1 MALAGVDVT
10 GSLDIVVGVPNDGL
24 TTGGDNNVWPPNELP
39 PFICD
44 NQILTKFL
52 HFKGNAEPTGVRITP
67 AMGPTIVAG
76 LTFTTANDAEAR
88 DPVEYEL
95 SGSNV
100 SIDGPYTLIHA
111 GPISDFDGATVWP
124 RRTKGT
130 TPIEFANT
138 VSYEHYQLMFPTV
151 RDPAAANSM
160 QVAEVELLMD
170 IVKASDPVPADG
182 AAHEQTWATL
192 GWTLGAFAVSHDVYI
207 GENFD
212 DVKNGTGDTFQGN
225 NATNYFVIGFTGFPF
240 PDGLVSGTT
249 YYWRVDEINDANP
262 DSPWVGDVWSFT
274 VPPTTAWKP
283 YPPDAGKYIVLD
295 ADLSWN
301 PGWGAKLHTVYF
313 GDNFDDVNNATG
325 GTSQIDT
332 SYILDPLELGTT
344 YYWRVDEFYGFE
356 TLTGEVWSFTAP
368 GAVGSANPYNGAENV
383 KQTQLLRWVANDN
396 AGSHQ
401 VYFGTDKDAVRNA
414 TTASPEYKGSK
425 NPGDEKF
432 DPGLLEQDAAYYWRI
447 DEVNNLNPNSPWKG
461 NVWAFT
467 TADFLVVDDIESYN
481 DIDPP
486 NPGSNTIFGY
496 WIDGYGTET
505 NGALVG
511 NDLPPYTGQT
521 IVHGGRQ
528 SMPYVYDVTGKYAEA
543 TLTLDSPRDWTA
555 SDVKTLTIW
564 FHGNMVNDAAPIYVA
579 IANTTGTPAVV
590 SHEDPSATRIHAW
603 TQWDI
608 PLQAFADKGIDLAN
622 VNSIAIGIGDKAYPP
637 GGSGKMYFDDIGLH
651 PLPPEPEPAP

>member
-344 YYWRVDEFYGFE
+344 YY
-356 TLTGEVWSFTAP
+356 
-368 GAVGSANPYNGAENV
+368 
-383 KQTQLLRWVANDN
+383 
-396 AGSHQ
+396 
-401 VYFGTDKDAVRNA
+401 
-414 TTASPEYKGSK
+414 
-425 NPGDEKF
+425 
-432 DPGLLEQDAAYYWRI
+432 
-447 DEVNNLNPNSPWKG
+447 
-461 NVWAFT
+461 
-467 TADFLVVDDIESYN
+467 
-481 DIDPP
+481 
-486 NPGSNTIFGY
+486 
-496 WIDGYGTET
+496 
-505 NGALVG
+505 
-511 NDLPPYTGQT
+511 
-521 IVHGGRQ
+521 
-528 SMPYVYDVTGKYAEA
+528 
-543 TLTLDSPRDWTA
+543 
-555 SDVKTLTIW
+555 
-564 FHGNMVNDAAPIYVA
+564 
-579 IANTTGTPAVV
+579 
-590 SHEDPSATRIHAW
+590 
-603 TQWDI
+603 
-608 PLQAFADKGIDLAN
+608 
-622 VNSIAIGIGDKAYPP
+622 
-637 GGSGKMYFDDIGLH
+637 
-651 PLPPEPEPAP
+651 